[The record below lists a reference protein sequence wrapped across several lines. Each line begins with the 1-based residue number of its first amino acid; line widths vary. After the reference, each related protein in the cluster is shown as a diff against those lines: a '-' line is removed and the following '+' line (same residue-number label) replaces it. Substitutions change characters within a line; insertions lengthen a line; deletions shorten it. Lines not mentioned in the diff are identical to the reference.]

1 MMSVI
6 SQGIVLMIGRA
17 VWLIGILIVAAVA
30 YFVIKK
36 AVKDALKEWDRE
48 RGR

>member
-6 SQGIVLMIGRA
+6 SQGIVLMIGLA

-36 AVKDALKEWDRE
+36 AEIGRASCRE
-48 RGR
+48 RV